1 MQPNKTYNYTQ
12 ANIIFKYIFENHS
25 IAILYIHKY
34 FVDILRESNRKL
46 LELVFPDGDYQY
58 AAQYG
63 EVACGQLVTG
73 LADC

>member
-1 MQPNKTYNYTQ
+1 MIGCISRHQHDNNERFY
-12 ANIIFKYIFENHS
+12 S
-25 IAILYIHKY
+25 IAEQIELNKMQI
-34 FVDILRESNRKL
+34 KL